1 MLKNLK
7 SLFII
12 DDSEDEKKESEKKS
26 IDNPESVKV
35 TKTSSATP
43 PPSSNNP
50 SSNVG
55 KVSGSTPPPLPKNS
69 VPPSTNGAVDTKI
82 IEKLLQAIENNNI
95 EGFDYLEYKKS
106 LKALEKMPMD
116 EATKYR
122 SAFATAATMG
132 VTLEKLMQ
140 TTDFYIG
147 ILNKEND
154 QFLGAFKSQFDDK
167 VSGRE
172 REIAQFEAII
182 KEKSAQIKKLTE
194 EITKHQQQ
202 IGDLK
207 AKVEES
213 NNKINKT
220 QNDFKV
226 SYDHLKSQFEED
238 KIKMQKYLK

>member
-7 SLFII
+7 SLFIV
-12 DDSEDEKKESEKKS
+12 DDSEDQKQESSQPNKKS
-26 IDNPESVKV
+26 ETGKDEK
-35 TKTSSATP
+35 
-43 PPSSNNP
+43 PST
-50 SSNVG
+50 
-55 KVSGSTPPPLPKNS
+55 STPPPLPNTPVRASNHGDLDK
-69 VPPSTNGAVDTKI
+69 KI
-82 IEKLLQAIENNNI
+82 IEKLLQAIEKNNL

-132 VTLEKLMQ
+132 VTLDKLLQ

-147 ILNKEND
+147 ILNKENE
-154 QFLGAFKSQFDDK
+154 QFLGAFKSQFNDK

-172 REIAQFEAII
+172 REIAQFESII
-182 KEKSAQIKKLTE
+182 KEKSEQIKKLTE

-207 AKVEES
+207 VKLEES

-238 KIKMQKYLK
+238 KVKMQKYLK

>member
-12 DDSEDEKKESEKKS
+12 DDSEDEKKESSKSSDTLKSRITDKKAV
-26 IDNPESVKV
+26 NP
-35 TKTSSATP
+35 
-43 PPSSNNP
+43 
-50 SSNVG
+50 
-55 KVSGSTPPPLPKNS
+55 TPPPLSNS
-69 VPPSTNGAVDTKI
+69 TSNATTNGVVDAKI
-82 IEKLLQAIENNNI
+82 IEKLLQAIEKNNI

-132 VTLEKLMQ
+132 VTLDKLLQ

-172 REIAQFEAII
+172 REIAQFETII
-182 KEKSAQIKKLTE
+182 KEKSEQIKKLTE
-194 EITKHQQQ
+194 EISKHQHQ

-207 AKVEES
+207 TKLEES

-220 QNDFKV
+220 QNDFKM
-226 SYDHLKSQFEED
+226 SYDHLKSQLEGD